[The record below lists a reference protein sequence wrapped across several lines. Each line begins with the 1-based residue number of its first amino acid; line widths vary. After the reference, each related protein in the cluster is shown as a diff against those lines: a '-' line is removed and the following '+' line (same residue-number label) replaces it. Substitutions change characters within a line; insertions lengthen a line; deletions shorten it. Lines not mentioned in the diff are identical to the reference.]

1 MKGVFVEEM
10 LDEIW
15 RYELILVDCDDRNF
29 LYESE
34 AD

>member
-15 RYELILVDCDDRNF
+15 RYEVILVDCDGRNF
-29 LYESE
+29 FIRKR
-34 AD
+34 D